1 MKALFITLL
10 LLSFLQADEM
20 QRIESIVEDI
30 TKLRADYEECR
41 NTLKSKEILKADII
55 KLDKNDSKTLKY
67 QNKLK
72 TQRQKNI
79 KLKAE
84 IQYLKEKLVKNENTI
99 KKYNKLLKLK
109 DNEILTL
116 KKKIRK
122 PSKRSRKKKT
132 LAPVCIKQIDT
143 NPFPKLMQKE
153 NIKEKQKERIQRTK
167 ASTYRLNYDSSIY
180 DSVNGSKIG
189 LWTKETSFTSNIKT
203 KNWVKIT
210 GFFINKKWKK
220 AKKDMW
226 IKNSQVTKR

>member
-30 TKLRADYEECR
+30 TKLRADYEECQ

-55 KLDKNDSKTLKY
+55 KIDGNDSKTLKY
-67 QNKLK
+67 QKKLK
-72 TQRQKNI
+72 TQRQQNI

-84 IQYLKEKLVKNENTI
+84 TQYLKEKLVKNKNTI
-99 KKYNKLLKLK
+99 IRYNKLLKLK

-116 KKKIRK
+116 KKKIK
-122 PSKRSRKKKT
+122 KSSKQSKKKKI
-132 LAPVCIKQIDT
+132 LAPVCVKPIDT

-153 NIKEKQKERIQRTK
+153 NIKDKEKIQRIK
-167 ASTYRLNYDSSIY
+167 ASTYCLHYDSSIY
-180 DSVNGSKIG
+180 DSINGSKMS
-189 LWTKETSFTSNIKT
+189 LWTKDTPFTSNIKT

-220 AKKDMW
+220 AKKEMW